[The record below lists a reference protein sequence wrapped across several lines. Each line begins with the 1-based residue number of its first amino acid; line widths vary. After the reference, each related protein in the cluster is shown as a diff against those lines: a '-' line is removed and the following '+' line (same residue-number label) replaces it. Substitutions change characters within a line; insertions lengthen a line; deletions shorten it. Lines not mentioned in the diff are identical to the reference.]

1 MKKWFNTNYHY
12 IVPEVE
18 DDTEIKLVGTKPYNE
33 YEEAKKIGVNTK
45 SVITGPFTL
54 LKLVKL
60 VGNKNIKD
68 FTGQIIKAYEDYLK
82 KLNQVGAAWVQ
93 SYGTRCLKRYSMK
106 NYG

>member
-33 YEEAKKIGVNTK
+33 YEEAKKVGVNTK

-68 FTGQIIKAYEDYLK
+68 FTGQIIKAYEDYFSYSEGTYL
-82 KLNQVGAAWVQ
+82 AQ
-93 SYGTRCLKRYSMK
+93 SLFVKE
-106 NYG
+106 